1 MKQKRMLLATLIA
14 LATAGYG
21 MVSQAADQGYV
32 MDGRG
37 QPVKSGTGLCWR
49 TGFWTP
55 AMAIAECDPEL
66 VMPAKQEVKA
76 AVAKQEQAP
85 ATTAFN
91 LSADGAFQFG
101 KAMLLPKG
109 KAKLDKLVADLKGK
123 NFTKL
128 TIEGYTDRLGSQA
141 TNLKLSQRRADAV
154 KTYLA
159 SKGVDAKKMVAE
171 GKGSQTPVTA
181 EGQCTGKRSP
191 KLIAC
196 LSADRRVE
204 IKVSGIN

>member
-1 MKQKRMLLATLIA
+1 MKQKRMLVAALIA
-14 LATAGYG
+14 LATSGYG
-21 MVSQAADQGYV
+21 VISQAADQGYV
-32 MDGRG
+32 VDGRG

-55 AMAIAECDPEL
+55 AMATAECDPEL
-66 VMPAKQEVKA
+66 AMPAKQEVKA
-76 AVAKQEQAP
+76 VAQQAQAP
-85 ATTAFN
+85 ATASFN

-101 KAMLLPKG
+101 KAKLLPKG
-109 KAKLDKLVADLKGK
+109 KSKLDKLVADLKGK

-128 TIEGYTDRLGSQA
+128 TVEGYTDRLGSQA

-154 KTYLA
+154 KAYLA
-159 SKGVDAKKMVAE
+159 SKGVDAKKIVAE
-171 GKGSQTPVTA
+171 GKGSQNPVTA

-204 IKVSGIN
+204 IKVTGLN

>member
-1 MKQKRMLLATLIA
+1 MKQKSMLVATLIA
-14 LATAGYG
+14 LATTGYG
-21 MVSQAADQGYV
+21 VISQAADQGYV
-32 MDGRG
+32 VDGRG

-66 VMPAKQEVKA
+66 AMPAKQEVKA
-76 AVAKQEQAP
+76 AAAQVQAP
-85 ATTAFN
+85 ATASFN

-101 KAMLLPKG
+101 KAKLLPKG

-128 TIEGYTDRLGSQA
+128 TVEGYTDRLGSQA

-159 SKGVDAKKMVAE
+159 SKGVDAKKIVAE
-171 GKGSQTPVTA
+171 GKGSQNPVTA

-204 IKVSGIN
+204 IKVTGLN